1 MNVSS
6 NTVESSSQ
14 TLSRGP
20 DFLCVGPEK
29 TGTTWLFDHL
39 MAHDSIAMPKL
50 KEIKY
55 FYEDYYAHME
65 KPIPRLFNRD
75 GWHRWRYRRL
85 VKETLKE
92 LVTHPIRLFKNRED
106 LKWNISYV
114 FQTHDDDWY
123 LSKFPKSSDVLQGD
137 ISPQYFFLPEEQIKK
152 IQSLIPNTKVIVTLR
167 DPVEWMRSYGNMVTR
182 NGYLKSE
189 YNNDMK
195 EFIRRTFERSSF
207 SATYN
212 SWLKY
217 FSKDQVEIFYY
228 DGLLEDPWAHYV
240 NICNFLE
247 IEPDENRR
255 DSLGKRVNF
264 GTKNYFDEA
273 YVKEIRELW
282 RDDILELS
290 KMRGDVPEKWLDY
303 YR

>member
-6 NTVESSSQ
+6 NTVESSSH

-55 FYEDYYAHME
+55 FYEDYYAHRE
-65 KPIPRLFNRD
+65 KPIPRLLNRD

-92 LVTHPIRLFKNRED
+92 
-106 LKWNISYV
+106 
-114 FQTHDDDWY
+114 
-123 LSKFPKSSDVLQGD
+123 LQGD

-212 SWLKY
+212 TWLKY